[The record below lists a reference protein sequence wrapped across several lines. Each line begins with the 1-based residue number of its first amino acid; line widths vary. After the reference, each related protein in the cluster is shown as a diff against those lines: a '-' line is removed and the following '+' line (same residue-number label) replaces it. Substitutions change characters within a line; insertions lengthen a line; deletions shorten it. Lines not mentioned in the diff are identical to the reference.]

1 MNGRQVFNFA
11 LLKVPA
17 HLHELLDD
25 SGLKADDIDA
35 FCIHQ
40 GSAAIVDAVAR
51 RFEGEP
57 EKFIKDMVETGNTVS
72 SSIPL
77 LLEKHVI
84 DSDWQRIALSGFGV
98 GLSWGSA
105 IIYRP

>member
-17 HLHELLDD
+17 HLHELLGQ
-25 SGLKADDIDA
+25 SGLSPDDIDA

-51 RFEGEP
+51 RFEDNP
-57 EKFIKDMVETGNTVS
+57 DKFVKDMVETGNTVS

-77 LLEKHVI
+77 LLEKHAL
-84 DSDWQRIALSGFGV
+84 DSTWQRVAVSGFGV

-105 IIYRP
+105 ILHRP